1 MDFWQWALANR
12 GEIPAMAEIP
22 DSKSALKRIARA
34 SISRGR
40 RLAYQSRERREGR
53 NELLGALL
61 VLPLVRDVSR
71 NFTFLQNLGLDE
83 KLQTA
88 AVSYGVAMFTKGM
101 LSEVAWGSTIGAIGA
116 YAYDSEGLLG
126 GIFGGK

>member
-1 MDFWQWALANR
+1 MGFWQWALAKWR
-12 GEIPAMAEIP
+12 QMAAMADLP
-22 DSKSALKRIARA
+22 NNKTALKRMAAAGVSRARRA
-34 SISRGR
+34 
-40 RLAYQSRERREGR
+40 REYAAERKEGR
-53 NELLGALL
+53 NELLGALI
-61 VLPLVRDVSR
+61 VLPIVRDVSR

-88 AVSYGVAMFTKGM
+88 AVSHGVAMFTRGM

-116 YAYDSEGLLG
+116 YSYDSEGLLG

>member
-1 MDFWQWALANR
+1 MV
-12 GEIPAMAEIP
+12 AMSDLP
-22 DSKSALKRIARA
+22 SSKTALKRMAAAGVTRARRARA
-34 SISRGR
+34 Y
-40 RLAYQSRERREGR
+40 AAERKEGR
-53 NELLGALL
+53 NELLGALI
-61 VLPLVRDVSR
+61 VLPIVRDLSR

-101 LSEVAWGSTIGAIGA
+101 IAEVAWGSTVGAIGA